1 MKLLLLWLSILGVC
15 YQTLYKEIFHNCTIT
30 ADNKLLQFNTPFGV
44 GIDSSNNVY
53 VTDSG
58 NNRIQKFDKDGNLLF
73 KFGSPDSGNGEFN
86 LPRQIAVDRNI
97 QFLYVVDSKYHRVQ
111 VFDSNG
117 KYIKQWGGKGNGD
130 GKFDLPISIIM
141 DIKGDLIV
149 NDRGTGR
156 VQKFDRDGNFILKFG
171 SIGKG
176 PDQLGIA
183 EHMAVDKYN
192 NIYVNNAAS
201 EAGVESQAKVM
212 KFSLT
217 GKFIT
222 KWGDKGEF
230 MDPEHL
236 AIDSE
241 GNVYVSDRV
250 NNNIQVFKPV
260 IE

>member
-1 MKLLLLWLSILGVC
+1 MQKILLYVTMSFAILGLGFLTGVP
-15 YQTLYKEIFHNCTIT
+15 TNGKEDESLNAQVAVPSKISVSPVYHSNTGKVTSI
-30 ADNKLLQFNTPFGV
+30 KILL
-44 GIDSSNNVY
+44 
-53 VTDSG
+53 
-58 NNRIQKFDKDGNLLF
+58 
-73 KFGSPDSGNGEFN
+73 
-86 LPRQIAVDRNI
+86 RQIAVDRNI
-97 QFLYVVDSKYHRVQ
+97 QFLYVVDSENHRVQ

-117 KYIKQWGGKGNGD
+117 KNIKQWGGKGNGD
-130 GKFDLPISIIM
+130 GRFNLPISIVM
-141 DIKGDLIV
+141 DNNGNLIV

-156 VQKFDRDGNFILKFG
+156 IQKFDRDGNFILKFG

-176 PDQLGIA
+176 PAQLGIA

-201 EAGVESQAKVM
+201 EAGVDSQAKIM
-212 KFSLT
+212 KFSPT

-241 GNVYVSDRV
+241 GNVYVSDRG

>member
-1 MKLLLLWLSILGVC
+1 M
-15 YQTLYKEIFHNCTIT
+15 
-30 ADNKLLQFNTPFGV
+30 
-44 GIDSSNNVY
+44 
-53 VTDSG
+53 
-58 NNRIQKFDKDGNLLF
+58 NLI
-73 KFGSPDSGNGEFN
+73 
-86 LPRQIAVDRNI
+86 RQIAVDRNI
-97 QFLYVVDSKYHRVQ
+97 QFLYVVDSKNHRVQ

-141 DIKGDLIV
+141 DNNGDLIV
-149 NDRGTGR
+149 NDRSTGR
-156 VQKFDRDGNFILKFG
+156 IQKFDRDGNFILKFG

-201 EAGVESQAKVM
+201 EAGVDSQAKIM
-212 KFSLT
+212 KFSPT

-230 MDPEHL
+230 LDPEHL

-241 GNVYVSDRV
+241 GNVYVSDRG